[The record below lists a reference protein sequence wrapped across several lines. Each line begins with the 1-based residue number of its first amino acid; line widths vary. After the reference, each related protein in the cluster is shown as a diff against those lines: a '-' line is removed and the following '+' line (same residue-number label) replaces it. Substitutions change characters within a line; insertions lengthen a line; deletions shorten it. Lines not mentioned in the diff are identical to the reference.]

1 MTTDWIWIVS
11 GLLLVL
17 AEFVIPGLVVCFFGA
32 GAILTG
38 LALMVFPG
46 LPAAGQLAIFLALSI
61 ALLAGVRRY
70 LPDAFR
76 GDEKK
81 RAGNPDDDAVA
92 GEIAEV
98 VEAVSPELPGKV
110 AFRGTEW
117 RAKSDEALAKG
128 EWAEVVR
135 RENLAL
141 VVKRRA

>member
-46 LPAAGQLAIFLALSI
+46 LPAAGQIALFLVLSI

-92 GEIAEV
+92 GEIVEV
-98 VEAVSPELPGKV
+98 VEAIAPPLPGRV

-117 RAKSDEALAKG
+117 PAASDGPLAKG
-128 EWAEVVR
+128 EHAEIVR
-135 RENLAL
+135 RENLVL
-141 VVKRRA
+141 VVKRRV